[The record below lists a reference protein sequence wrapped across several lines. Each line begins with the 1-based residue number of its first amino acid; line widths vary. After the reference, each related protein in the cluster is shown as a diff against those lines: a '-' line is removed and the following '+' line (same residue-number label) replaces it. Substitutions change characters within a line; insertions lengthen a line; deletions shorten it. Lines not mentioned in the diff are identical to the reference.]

1 MGAILKKELNYKS
14 YDRQSVK
21 ELTELFTYIYVN
33 NDECFVRVLNKG
45 KGITK
50 AYNISAL
57 KDPIKVNAI
66 FNSLGKE
73 DIFVSL
79 NTFRTMRSGTR
90 NNLFCINAIAVDV
103 DYKNK
108 KVFKDLD
115 PKQIIN
121 LLELD
126 IFDQAVPM
134 PNLIEYG
141 NQIRLIYTVEPCYI
155 PKYRDNVVVLAQ
167 RISEVFAEEL
177 KEYGAERQNLESY
190 YRIPKSTNGKN
201 EAEVNFLAYDNTI
214 RYTLRELQELWLDEL
229 PKWYKRRKGRTKDK
243 KKVVKLH
250 NVYTLNCNRLRDLE
264 KIQAHLN
271 SINESNLRARL
282 CFLYRNFY
290 LIKEKYQKGA
300 LTKEDFQNAEK
311 EMLRFNNN
319 FNEPYRN
326 HVIEVSTR
334 SVNNTQYLYKNETL
348 LNFLELTWEQC
359 EELGLD
365 SIYKPKTK
373 EQIDKDYY
381 KKNSKAKIEKAKNKY
396 KEELKAKGKLSKKEE
411 VSQRRLKIKDLLA
424 EGLTQKDICLQM
436 NISKITY
443 IRDRKALKEQGL
455 I

>member
-14 YDRQSVK
+14 YNKQNVK

-33 NDECFVRVLNKG
+33 NDECFIRVLNKG

-50 AYNISAL
+50 AYPISAL

-126 IFDQAVPM
+126 IFDQAIPM

-167 RISEVFAEEL
+167 RISEVFADEL
-177 KEYGAERQNLESY
+177 KDYGAERQNLESY
-190 YRIPKSTNGKN
+190 YRVPQSTNSKN
-201 EAEVNFLAYDNTI
+201 GAEVNFLAYDNTI

-300 LTKEDFQNAEK
+300 LTKEDFKNAEK

-319 FNEPYRN
+319 FKEPYRN

-334 SVNNTQYLYKNETL
+334 SVNHTQYLYKSETL
-348 LNFLELTWEQC
+348 VNFLELTWELC
-359 EELGLD
+359 EEIGLEG
-365 SIYKPKTK
+365 IYKPKSK

-381 KKNSKAKIEKAKNKY
+381 KRNSKTKIEKAKSKY
-396 KEELKAKGKLSKKEE
+396 KEKLKTNGKLSKKEA
-411 VSQRRLKIKDLLA
+411 VSQRREKIKDLLA
-424 EGLTQKDICLQM
+424 QGLKQKDIYELI
-436 NISKITY
+436 NISKRTCVN
-443 IRDRKALKEQGL
+443 DVKFLKEQGL

>member
-190 YRIPKSTNGKN
+190 YRIPKSINGKN

-271 SINESNLRARL
+271 SINESDLRARL

-411 VSQRRLKIKDLLA
+411 VSQRRVKIKDLLA

>member
-14 YDRQSVK
+14 YNKQSVK

-33 NDECFVRVLNKG
+33 NDECFIRVLNKG

-50 AYNISAL
+50 VYPISAL

-66 FNSLGKE
+66 FNSIGKE

-79 NTFRTMRSGTR
+79 NTFRTMMSGTR

-108 KVFKDLD
+108 KIFKELD

-126 IFDQAVPM
+126 IFDQAIPM

-141 NQIRLIYTVEPCYI
+141 NQLRLIYTVEPCYI

-190 YRIPKSTNGKN
+190 YRVPKSTNSKN
-201 EAEVNFLAYDNTI
+201 GAEVNFLAYDNTI

-290 LIKEKYQKGA
+290 LIKEKYQKGE
-300 LTKEDFQNAEK
+300 LTKEDFKNAEK

-334 SVNNTQYLYKNETL
+334 SVNHTQYLYKSETL
-348 LNFLELTWEQC
+348 VNFLELTWELC
-359 EELGLD
+359 EEIGLEG
-365 SIYKPKTK
+365 IYKPKSK

-381 KKNSKAKIEKAKNKY
+381 KRNSKTKIEKAKSKY
-396 KEELKAKGKLSKKEE
+396 KEELKSKGKLSKKEE
-411 VSQRRLKIKDLLA
+411 IEILRKKI
-424 EGLTQKDICLQM
+424 
-436 NISKITY
+436 
-443 IRDRKALKEQGL
+443 KALKLKGL
-455 I
+455 RNKEIAIDLNVNLKTLERHITFLKRNGLL

>member
-1 MGAILKKELNYKS
+1 MGAILKKELNYRS
-14 YDRQSVK
+14 YNRQSVK
-21 ELTELFTYIYVN
+21 EITELFTYIYVN

-45 KGITK
+45 RGMTK
-50 AYNISAL
+50 SYPISVL

-126 IFDQAVPM
+126 IFDQAIPM

-155 PKYRDNVVVLAQ
+155 PKDRDNVVVLAQ
-167 RISEVFAEEL
+167 RISEVFADEL
-177 KEYGAERQNLESY
+177 KDYGAEKQNLESY
-190 YRIPKSTNGKN
+190 YRVPQSTNSKN
-201 EAEVNFLAYDNTI
+201 GAEINFLAYDNTI

-250 NVYTLNCNRLRDLE
+250 NVYTLNCNRIRDLE

-271 SINESNLRARL
+271 SIGETNLRARL

-290 LIKEKYQKGA
+290 LIKEKYQKGS
-300 LTKEDFQNAEK
+300 LTKEDFKNAEK

-319 FNEPYRN
+319 FIEPYRN

-334 SVNNTQYLYKNETL
+334 SVNHTQYLYKNETL

-381 KKNSKAKIEKAKNKY
+381 KKNSKTKIEKAKNKY

-411 VSQRRLKIKDLLA
+411 VSQRRVKIKDLLA

>member
-14 YDRQSVK
+14 YNKQSVK

-33 NDECFVRVLNKG
+33 NDECFIRVLNRG

-50 AYNISAL
+50 AYPISAL

-66 FNSLGKE
+66 FNSIGKE

-90 NNLFCINAIAVDV
+90 KNLFCINAIAVDV

-108 KVFKDLD
+108 KVFKELD

-126 IFDQAVPM
+126 IFDQAIPM

-190 YRIPKSTNGKN
+190 YRVPKSTNSKN
-201 EAEVNFLAYDNTI
+201 GAEVNFLAYDNTI

-290 LIKEKYQKGA
+290 LIKEKYQKGE
-300 LTKEDFQNAEK
+300 LTKEDFKNAEK

-334 SVNNTQYLYKNETL
+334 SVNHTQYLYKSETL
-348 LNFLELTWEQC
+348 VNFLELTWELC
-359 EELGLD
+359 EEIGLEG
-365 SIYKPKTK
+365 IYKPKSK
-373 EQIDKDYY
+373 EKRNKDYY
-381 KKNSKAKIEKAKNKY
+381 NKK
-396 KEELKAKGKLSKKEE
+396 LKSQSKLSKKDELKVLRE
-411 VSQRRLKIKDLLA
+411 KIKA
-424 EGLTQKDICLQM
+424 FKQKGFRNKEICIELDIPIKTLERH
-436 NISKITY
+436 ITY
-443 IRDRKALKEQGL
+443 MRKNGL
-455 I
+455 L